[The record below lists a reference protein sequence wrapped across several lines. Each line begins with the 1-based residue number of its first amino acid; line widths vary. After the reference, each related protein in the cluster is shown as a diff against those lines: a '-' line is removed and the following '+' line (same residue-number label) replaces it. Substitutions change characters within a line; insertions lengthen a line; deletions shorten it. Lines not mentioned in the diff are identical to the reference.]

1 MAELD
6 RARIENTIDQLRTAL
21 DRDDLNLAIHILD
34 SLKRP
39 EDKAE
44 VFEELDVQDQAD
56 ILPRLTPEDSAEI
69 LVELDD
75 EDQAEIAE
83 RLDDKTLSRVLDEM
97 EPDDAADVIGDLPQE
112 RQQRVLAGME
122 DADDVRPLLI
132 HPDESAG
139 GLMTTSFMTLRP
151 GMSAQDAIHTLRS
164 WQPDDEMPY
173 YLFVID
179 KDRRLVGVVSLRQ
192 LIIAAPSD
200 LIGNIMNTEVVTV
213 PVGTDQEECGRLL
226 RKYGFLALPVVDN
239 DQRLLGVITVD
250 DLVEVIEDEAE
261 EDTFRLAGVS
271 DEESVWSPIS
281 ASLKRRLPWLVVNL
295 GTAFLAAWVF
305 GLFENTNVQLAWFA
319 ALPSMVAGQ
328 GGNAATQRITIL
340 VRGMATG
347 DIELKDA
354 WRVIGKEIFIG
365 FLQGLAL
372 AAIVGGG
379 IALWKNNWVAGGVIA
394 LAMIGNLVVAGLVG
408 TAIPFLL
415 KKINLDPALA
425 SAVIVT
431 AFTDSCGFFFSWGL
445 ATMLLNS
452 LRV

>member
-1 MAELD
+1 
-6 RARIENTIDQLRTAL
+6 
-21 DRDDLNLAIHILD
+21 
-34 SLKRP
+34 
-39 EDKAE
+39 
-44 VFEELDVQDQAD
+44 
-56 ILPRLTPEDSAEI
+56 
-69 LVELDD
+69 
-75 EDQAEIAE
+75 
-83 RLDDKTLSRVLDEM
+83 
-97 EPDDAADVIGDLPQE
+97 VIGDLPQE